1 MLVSTELV
9 YEFEALADCQND
21 IMNKE
26 LSRINRFMVCGDAF
40 TSKKQGFFSKIKNC
54 LFKGNFQCIIFLKI
68 AGYIFQVGQ

>member
-9 YEFEALADCQND
+9 YEFEAPADSQVD

-26 LSRINRFMVCGDAF
+26 LSRINRIMVCGRAF

-54 LFKGNFQCIIFLKI
+54 LFNGLFYGIK
-68 AGYIFQVGQ
+68 